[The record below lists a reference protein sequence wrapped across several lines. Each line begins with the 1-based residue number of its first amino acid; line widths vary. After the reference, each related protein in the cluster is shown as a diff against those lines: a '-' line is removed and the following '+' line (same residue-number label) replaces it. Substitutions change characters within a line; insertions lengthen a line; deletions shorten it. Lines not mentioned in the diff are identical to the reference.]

1 MIITINYEASSCES
15 ASKKLGAMQGNQ
27 AVMSIRKLARIL
39 TCLGIFLCLS
49 AETVLAVRGQEES
62 LRGLNGVMVE
72 VEILTELMQDGLA
85 KNQIQSDVMSQLQDA
100 GIKVYSPKEL
110 KNIPGQPF
118 IFIKITGA
126 KIQDN
131 WKFYT
136 YSINV
141 YLLQDAYLARD
152 TQSDTYLVST
162 WFRGLTG
169 HGYLDDIRVRVK
181 EIISIFINT
190 YLSVNPN

>member
-1 MIITINYEASSCES
+1 M
-15 ASKKLGAMQGNQ
+15 G
-27 AVMSIRKLARIL
+27 IRKLASIL
-39 TCLGIFLCLS
+39 ICLPFLLCLS
-49 AETVLAVRGQEES
+49 ANTVLAVRGQEES
-62 LRGLNGVMVE
+62 LRGLNGVTVE

-85 KNQIQSDVMSQLQDA
+85 TKQIQSDVVSQLQNA
-100 GIKVYSPKEL
+100 GIKVYSLKEL
-110 KNIPGQPF
+110 KSIAGQPF
-118 IFIKITGA
+118 LFIKITGT

-141 YLLQDAYLARD
+141 HLLQDAYLARE
-152 TQSDTYLVST
+152 TESDTYRVST

-190 YLSVNPN
+190 YLSVNPI